1 MSDTNKTTI
10 PKADVPKK
18 TGASDQDKSS
28 KTQPAP
34 RAPAQATPSKHD
46 GHDSAEHAKKTGK

>member
-18 TGASDQDKSS
+18 AGTSDQDKSS
-28 KTQPAP
+28 KTQSAP
-34 RAPAQATPSKHD
+34 RAPAQATPSNHD
-46 GHDSAEHAKKTGK
+46 GHDSAEHARKTGK